1 MMRVCD
7 GVPAHTHD
15 HIFHHSFIFQPE
27 KLNITYKLWAQV
39 NQLILSKETPATHDR
54 DIHRMQQRFFF
65 FLSFK
70 YTISKIEQEAHTN
83 LKRSNKYSMKI
94 EQDCKSCG

>member
-1 MMRVCD
+1 MGFR
-7 GVPAHTHD
+7 P
-15 HIFHHSFIFQPE
+15 IFMTIYSITALFSNQKIKSHVQAMSTSESTDLIQRNPSHAWQRHSQNAAEI
-27 KLNITYKLWAQV
+27 
-39 NQLILSKETPATHDR
+39 
-54 DIHRMQQRFFF
+54 FF